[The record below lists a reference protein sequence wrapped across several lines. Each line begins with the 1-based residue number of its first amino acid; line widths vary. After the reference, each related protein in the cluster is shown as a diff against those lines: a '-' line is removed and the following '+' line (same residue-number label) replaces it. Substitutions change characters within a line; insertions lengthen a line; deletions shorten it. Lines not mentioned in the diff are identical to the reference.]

1 MSSYRLPSDEP
12 ARLAALYAMSVLD
25 TPPEEQFDR
34 LTRLAAHL
42 FNVPMAAVTLIDS
55 DRQWLKS
62 RFGLETSETTRGDSV
77 CTHTILGTEPLIIED
92 LSADSRFVDNPLVCD
107 GPKIRFYA
115 GVPLPSIGGHNVGSF
130 CLIDTAP
137 RHLSEQ
143 GAAALKDLA
152 AVARDLLRIRET
164 SQQHAQLYAAA
175 KAQEAVFQES
185 FDLVGL
191 GILHIEA
198 ATGQLLHSN
207 RRAREIL
214 GLAADEHPALADL
227 PIQDRAGLQQRIT
240 GLAEGVPGP
249 IRLEV
254 PYNHPD
260 FGQRWL
266 SWSVARHPT
275 GPMGA
280 VFVVVIDD
288 RTDQPRPVS
297 LLNDPADPIAAL
309 DLQRQ
314 IVLRAERD
322 QVAAEKKLRL
332 VTDSLPVLIGYWDRE
347 EKFRFAN
354 IQYLDWFGIP
364 PERLIGLPLRL
375 IIGDAAYMASQH
387 HVRAA
392 LAGEPR
398 TFERSLGR
406 ADGRMRLTRTH
417 YIPHVENEK
426 VMGVCVLVE
435 DLGAA

>member
-1 MSSYRLPSDEP
+1 MSGYTLPSDEP

-42 FNVPMAAVTLIDS
+42 FNVPIAAVSLIDA

-62 RFGLETSETTRGDSV
+62 RFGLEEAEVTRDISV

-92 LSADSRFVDNPLVCD
+92 LSVDRRFIGNPLVYD

-152 AVARDLLRIRET
+152 SIARDLLRLRET

-175 KAQEAVFQES
+175 KAQEDLFQES

-191 GILHIEA
+191 GVLHIEA

-214 GLAADEHPALADL
+214 GLVADHPPSLGEL
-227 PIQDRAGLQQRIT
+227 PIQDSEGLQQRIA
-240 GLAEGVPGP
+240 GLANGVPGP
-249 IRLEV
+249 MRLEV
-254 PYNHPD
+254 PYDHPD
-260 FGQRWL
+260 LGPRWL
-266 SWSVARHPT
+266 TWTVARHPT

-280 VFVVVIDD
+280 ILVVVIED
-288 RTDQPRPVS
+288 RTDRPRPVS
-297 LLNDPADPIAAL
+297 LLADPDDPTAAL

-314 IVLRAERD
+314 IALRAERD
-322 QVAAEKKLRL
+322 QAAAEKKLRL

-354 IQYLDWFGIP
+354 HHYLDWFGIP

-375 IIGDAAYMASQH
+375 VIGDAAYMASQH

-392 LAGEPR
+392 LAGERR
-398 TFERSLGR
+398 TFERPLGR
-406 ADGRMRLTRTH
+406 ADGRIHRTRTH
-417 YIPHVENEK
+417 YIPHEEAGRVL
-426 VMGVCVLVE
+426 GVCVLVE
-435 DLGAA
+435 DLETA